1 MTILWTSDACKC
13 EIEINENLDFVS
25 WFFKCEF
32 HKNINDNALLN
43 VVLQHNNNFNRRFNN
58 PNADQKRQLTQDKRN
73 EVARIRALGGGIR
86 KP

>member
-1 MTILWTSDACKC
+1 MTVLWTSDACKC
-13 EIEINENLDFVS
+13 EIEIDKDINFVS

-43 VVLQHNNNFNRRFNN
+43 VVLTHNNNFNRRFTK
-58 PNADQKRQLTQDKRN
+58 PNASEKRQLTLDKRN

-86 KP
+86 R